1 MNYDI
6 ILRNGLIYDGSG
18 DPGYRADIAVAGGMI
33 ARIAPRIDEHAA
45 EVIDATGLVVTP
57 GFIDCHSHGDLEFLL
72 GSDGWNY
79 IEQGITT
86 EIAGHCGMS
95 PVPCSP
101 DAFEN
106 ERGSVPDV
114 VIEQARA
121 VTRTPEDFF
130 SHLSGRP
137 LPTNM
142 AFLLG
147 HGSLREHICG
157 FCSDEPTAEQLHAMQ
172 SLLARALDCGFFG
185 LSSGL
190 IYPPSVYAKTPELIA
205 LARVVAQKGGIYAS
219 HIRGEG
225 DFCIP
230 AVREAIEIGET
241 AGCAVQISHHKIEGS
256 ANEGNSRVTLA
267 LIEDAN
273 RLGVRVACDQYPF
286 VACSTSLISALPP
299 AFMTGGEKAFL
310 DRLSDRAFRASVTHM
325 LLAND
330 GSFDNILPVAGFD
343 KWLVVDAL
351 CDPSLTGKTI
361 SDIARE
367 RACDPFDAVYDV
379 LCENKGSVRM
389 VYFTINESD
398 MLRILAHPDTM
409 AGTDGHHLLKRHAPE
424 DPPSCHPRLIST
436 FPRHLRLTREHT
448 ALAPEQAVRRISG
461 LPADYF
467 GLKNRGYIREGYF
480 ADLCVLDWNNVGETG
495 DFLHPYRP
503 NTGIAYVLI
512 NGIAALRG
520 GRATGAFGGRLLK
533 KED

>member
-1 MNYDI
+1 MTYDMI
-6 ILRNGLIYDGSG
+6 IRNGLIYDGSG
-18 DPGYRADIAVAGGMI
+18 SPGYRADIAVSDGNI
-33 ARIAPRIDEHAA
+33 ARIAPHIDEHAA
-45 EVIDATGLVVTP
+45 EIIDAAGLVITP

-86 EIAGHCGMS
+86 EITGQCGMS
-95 PVPCSP
+95 TVPCSP

-106 ERGSVPDV
+106 ECGMVPDV

-121 VTRTPEDFF
+121 IARTPEDFMD
-130 SHLSGRP
+130 HLAGRA

-147 HGSLREHICG
+147 HGTLREHICG
-157 FCSDEPTAEQLHAMQ
+157 FCSDVPTKEQLDAMQ
-172 SLLARALDCGFFG
+172 ALVERALDCGFFG

-205 LARVVAQKGGIYAS
+205 LARVVAQKGCIYAS

-241 AGCAVQISHHKIEGS
+241 AGCAVQISHHKVEGA
-256 ANEGNSRVTLA
+256 ANEGNSRITLA
-267 LIEDAN
+267 LIEEAN
-273 RLGVRVACDQYPF
+273 RRGVRVACDQYPF

-299 AFMTGGEKAFL
+299 VFMTDGEKAFL
-310 DRLSDRAFRASVTHM
+310 SRLADRAFRASVTQM

-351 CDPSLTGKTI
+351 CDASLTGKTI
-361 SDIARE
+361 ADIARA
-367 RACDPFDAVYDV
+367 RACDPFDAVYDI
-379 LCENKGSVRM
+379 LCENKGTVRM

-398 MLRILAHPDTM
+398 MLRILAHPATM
-409 AGTDGHHLLKRHAPE
+409 AGTDGHHLLKRHAHE

-448 ALAPEQAVRRISG
+448 TLAPEQAVRRISG
-461 LPADYF
+461 LPADTF
-467 GLKNRGYIREGYF
+467 GLEKRGYIREGYF
-480 ADLCVLDWNNVGETG
+480 ADLCVLDWDNVGETG

-512 NGIAALRG
+512 NGIVALRG

-533 KED
+533 K

>member
-1 MNYDI
+1 MTYDI
-6 ILRNGLIYDGSG
+6 IIRNGLIYDGSG
-18 DPGYRADIAVAGGMI
+18 SPGYRANIAVSDGKI

-45 EVIDATGLVVTP
+45 EIIDATGLVITP

-86 EIAGHCGMS
+86 EITGQCGMS
-95 PVPCSP
+95 TVPCSP

-106 ERGSVPDV
+106 ERGAVPNV

-121 VTRTPEDFF
+121 VARTPEDFMAY
-130 SHLSGRP
+130 LAGRA

-147 HGSLREHICG
+147 HGTLREHICG
-157 FCSDEPTAEQLHAMQ
+157 FCSDVPTEEQLGAMQ
-172 SLLARALDCGFFG
+172 SLVERALDCGFFG

-241 AGCAVQISHHKIEGS
+241 AGCAVQISHHKIEGI
-256 ANEGNSRVTLA
+256 ANEGNSSVTLA
-267 LIEDAN
+267 LIEEAN
-273 RLGVRVACDQYPF
+273 RRGVRVACDQYPF

-299 AFMTGGEKAFL
+299 TLMTDGEKAFVNRL
-310 DRLSDRAFRASVTHM
+310 ADRTFRASVTQM
-325 LLAND
+325 LLADD

-351 CDPSLTGKTI
+351 CDAALTGKTI
-361 SDIARE
+361 ADIAHE
-367 RACDPFDAVYDV
+367 RGCDPFDAVYDI
-379 LCENKGSVRM
+379 LCENKGTVRM

-409 AGTDGHHLLKRHAPE
+409 AGTDGHHLLKRHAHE

-448 ALAPEQAVRRISG
+448 RLAPEQAVRRISG
-461 LPADYF
+461 LPADTF
-467 GLKNRGYIREGYF
+467 GLTRRGYIREGYF
-480 ADLCVLDWNNVGETG
+480 ADLCVLDWDNVGETG

-503 NTGIAYVLI
+503 NTGIVYVLI
-512 NGIAALRG
+512 NGIAALRDG
-520 GRATGAFGGRLLK
+520 HATGAFGGRLLK
-533 KED
+533 KEC